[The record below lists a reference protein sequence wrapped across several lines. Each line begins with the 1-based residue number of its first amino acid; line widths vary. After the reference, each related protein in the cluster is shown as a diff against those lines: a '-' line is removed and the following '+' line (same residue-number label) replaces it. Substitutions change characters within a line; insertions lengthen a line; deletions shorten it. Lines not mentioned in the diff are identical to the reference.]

1 MSAGVAVRPAEAEP
15 ELEAW
20 RSVRLAVVPTERC
33 PSAQE
38 LLSTA
43 APEKLFLL
51 AELAGRVAG
60 CGVADRSELA
70 GVGMVAPRVLPEAR
84 RRGVGR
90 ALLLALA
97 GHVEGLGFTAARAT
111 VADEGSLAFAHR
123 FGFREVGREVE
134 QVRVV
139 GEREP
144 HAEPIP
150 GLELVSLADR
160 PDLAPRIYHELA
172 AQALRDVPVES
183 PLEISAEDWEREW
196 LSWPEGTFIALADG
210 ELVGYAGV
218 ERDEDVPRRAGHSVT
233 VVRRDWRRRGIAS
246 ALKQETIAWASACG
260 VRELYT
266 WTQDVNA
273 GMRRVNE
280 RLGYVPRGLGI
291 FLRAELPLSP

>member
-1 MSAGVAVRPAEAEP
+1 
-15 ELEAW
+15 
-20 RSVRLAVVPTERC
+20 
-33 PSAQE
+33 
-38 LLSTA
+38 
-43 APEKLFLL
+43 
-51 AELAGRVAG
+51 
-60 CGVADRSELA
+60 
-70 GVGMVAPRVLPEAR
+70 MVAPRVLPEAR
-84 RRGVGR
+84 RRGVGT

-111 VADEGSLAFAHR
+111 VEDEGSLAFAYR

-160 PDLAPRIYHELA
+160 PDLAARTYHELA
-172 AQALRDVPVES
+172 AAAFRDIPVES

-196 LSWPEGTFIALADG
+196 LAWPEGTFIALADG
-210 ELVGYAGV
+210 EIVGYAGV

-233 VVRRDWRRRGIAS
+233 VVRRDWRRRGVAS
-246 ALKQETIAWASACG
+246 ALKQETIAWASVSG

-280 RLGYVPRGLGI
+280 RLGYATRGLGI
-291 FLRAELPLSP
+291 FLRAELPLSR

>member
-1 MSAGVAVRPAEAEP
+1 MSADVAVRRAEAEP

-20 RSVRLAVVPTERC
+20 RSVRLAVVPNERC

-38 LLSTA
+38 LLRTA

-51 AELAGRVAG
+51 AELDGQVVG

-70 GVGMVAPRVLPEAR
+70 GLGMVAPRVLPEAR
-84 RRGVGR
+84 RCGVGT

-111 VADEGSLAFAHR
+111 VEDEGSLAFAYR

-139 GEREP
+139 GEREV

-160 PDLAPRIYHELA
+160 PDLAARTYHELA
-172 AQALRDVPVES
+172 AEALRDIPVES

-196 LSWPEGTFIALADG
+196 LAWPEGTFIALADG
-210 ELVGYAGV
+210 EIVGYAGV

-233 VVRRDWRRRGIAS
+233 VVRRDWRRRGVAS
-246 ALKQETIAWASACG
+246 ALKQETIAWASVSG

-291 FLRAELPLSP
+291 FLRAELPLSR

>member
-1 MSAGVAVRPAEAEP
+1 VSADVAVRRAEAEP

-20 RSVRLAVVPTERC
+20 RSVRLAVVPNERC

-38 LLSTA
+38 LLRTA
-43 APEKLFLL
+43 SPEKLFLL
-51 AELAGRVAG
+51 AELDGQVVG
-60 CGVADRSELA
+60 CGVADRSGLA

-84 RRGVGR
+84 RRGVGT

-111 VADEGSLAFAHR
+111 VEDEGSLAFAYR

-144 HAEPIP
+144 HAKPIP

-160 PDLAPRIYHELA
+160 PDLAARTYHELA
-172 AQALRDVPVES
+172 AEALRDIPVES

-196 LSWPEGTFIALADG
+196 LAWPEGTFIALADG
-210 ELVGYAGV
+210 EIVGYAGV

-233 VVRRDWRRRGIAS
+233 VVRRDWRRRGVAS
-246 ALKQETIAWASACG
+246 ALKQETIAWASVSG

-291 FLRAELPLSP
+291 FLRAELPLSR